1 MLSSADANI
10 PVANLM
16 PDLNSN
22 SSILNVGS
30 FQRIGFDAGLRQM
43 LGDHLELA
51 AAVGSTGALTYRASP
66 APADG
71 LGADLAQKQVA
82 WVTLRVTA
90 TTPVTGTRLAADYGW
105 TDPNAL
111 VPTHVFM
118 TQKVNQDVGVNFYVR
133 QPLPNILPWRMELT
147 AELRN
152 LLAQGYLPMG
162 GHSVLTAAPRA
173 VRGGLNFIF

>member
-1 MLSSADANI
+1 
-10 PVANLM
+10 
-16 PDLNSN
+16 
-22 SSILNVGS
+22 
-30 FQRIGFDAGLRQM
+30 
-43 LGDHLELA
+43 
-51 AAVGSTGALTYRASP
+51 
-66 APADG
+66 
-71 LGADLAQKQVA
+71 
-82 WVTLRVTA
+82 
-90 TTPVTGTRLAADYGW
+90 
-105 TDPNAL
+105 
-111 VPTHVFM
+111 M